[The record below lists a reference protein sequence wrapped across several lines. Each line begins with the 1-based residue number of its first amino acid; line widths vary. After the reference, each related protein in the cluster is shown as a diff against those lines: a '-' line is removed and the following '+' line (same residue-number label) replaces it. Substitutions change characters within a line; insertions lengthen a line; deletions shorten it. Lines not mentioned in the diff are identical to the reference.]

1 MKNILLF
8 EPDKETETL
17 FSGCA
22 EKIGHAVVMAEDLKE
37 IPRLLTEKKFDIL
50 ILDIDFPGTT
60 EPCLRLC
67 AALKKDP
74 HFLDFPITALTNK
87 KDTKRIA
94 SAIEAGVDN
103 FMFKPFEAD
112 SFLER
117 LDVIFKDVE
126 LKSKGQKVLD
136 LNYVNYLIELANQ
149 ASREDFFLLS
159 PVIFNV
165 LIMDKVKTILGEP
178 VIDVMAKRLEEL
190 IGQDYEFI
198 KHIRFS
204 DNHINME
211 EVERASRGVPVEK
224 LATAFRD
231 YVYGFLQL
239 VRTLTSDI
247 LMERGGVLNLKN
259 K

>member
-8 EPDKETETL
+8 EPDKETELL
-17 FSGCA
+17 FSGWLRDTGYA
-22 EKIGHAVVMAEDLKE
+22 VLLVDNLEKISH
-37 IPRLLTEKKFDIL
+37 LLAEKKFDIL
-50 ILDIDFPGTT
+50 IMDIDFPGTT
-60 EPCLRLC
+60 EPCLGLC

-74 HFLDFPITALTNK
+74 HFLDFPITALTCK

-103 FMFKPFEAD
+103 FMFKPFEAG

-117 LDVIFKDVE
+117 LDVIFKDIE

-136 LNYVNYLIELANQ
+136 LNYINYLIELANQ
-149 ASREDFFLLS
+149 ASREDFFLLPS
-159 PVIFNV
+159 VIFNV
-165 LIMDKVKTILGEP
+165 LIMDKVKTVLGGP

-190 IGQDYEFI
+190 IGQDYEFM

-204 DNHINME
+204 GSHINME

-224 LATAFRD
+224 LAMAFRD

-247 LMERGGVLNLKN
+247 LMERGGVLNRDS
-259 K
+259 